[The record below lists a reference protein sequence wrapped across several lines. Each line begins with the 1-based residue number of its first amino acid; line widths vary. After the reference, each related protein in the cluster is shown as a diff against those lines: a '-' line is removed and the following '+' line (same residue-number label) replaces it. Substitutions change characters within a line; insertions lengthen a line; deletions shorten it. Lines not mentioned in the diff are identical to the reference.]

1 MRYVGVNKMS
11 EMLDQYRIKQIKNYW
26 GNVNQPTPIF
36 SVSEIVQCILDLK
49 KDMEE
54 VKELLKEIKNGK

>member
-1 MRYVGVNKMS
+1 MS
-11 EMLDQYRIKQIKNYW
+11 EMLEQKNYW
-26 GNVNQPTPIF
+26 DNVYQPTPIF
-36 SVSEIVQCILDLK
+36 SVFEIVQCILDLK